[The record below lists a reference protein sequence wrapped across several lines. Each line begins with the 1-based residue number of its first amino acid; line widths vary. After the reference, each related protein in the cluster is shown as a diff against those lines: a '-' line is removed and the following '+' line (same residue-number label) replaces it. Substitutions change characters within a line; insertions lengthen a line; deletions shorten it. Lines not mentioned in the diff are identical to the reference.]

1 MKKINEQTKSF
12 LLYGIEDVI
21 KPKEIYK
28 LDGAILFLVF
38 LFFFLSESAPSPFF
52 SKVFLVIVYLG
63 FVILSFSRT
72 EVTGKKVFWIIGIQS
87 LTFSILFCWA
97 ATILMLTTMK
107 EEYYKRYLTILV
119 IIYILVIAAYIFLI
133 IMSLRGTFFSE
144 TTPIMLRNS
153 GIVVETDK
161 FLLTSKLILTPF
173 TSFILVSVIRKCIDA
188 KRPYEKYNIKPLF
201 VKDTKGDSMPS
212 RHVFS
217 ITIIAMCWLYV
228 SVPVGI
234 IMLMLVAIMAAS
246 RVLAGVHFVRDVV
259 AGFAV
264 GIICGIAG
272 LWII

>member
-133 IMSLRGTFFSE
+133 ITLIKKDIYNPSS
-144 TTPIMLRNS
+144 
-153 GIVVETDK
+153 
-161 FLLTSKLILTPF
+161 SKKLAGGWCI
-173 TSFILVSVIRKCIDA
+173 TSFVLLGMGVAKVLSSSVEYTAMIRIASLCS
-188 KRPYEKYNIKPLF
+188 YYLF
-201 VKDTKGDSMPS
+201 FGFYLRSFSPGK
-212 RHVFS
+212 VFCCQK
-217 ITIIAMCWLYV
+217 M
-228 SVPVGI
+228 G
-234 IMLMLVAIMAAS
+234 
-246 RVLAGVHFVRDVV
+246 G
-259 AGFAV
+259 
-264 GIICGIAG
+264 
-272 LWII
+272 

>member
-52 SKVFLVIVYLG
+52 SKVFLVSVYLG
-63 FVILSFSRT
+63 F
-72 EVTGKKVFWIIGIQS
+72 QS

-133 IMSLRGTFFSE
+133 ITLIKKDIYNPSS
-144 TTPIMLRNS
+144 
-153 GIVVETDK
+153 
-161 FLLTSKLILTPF
+161 SKKLAGGWCI
-173 TSFILVSVIRKCIDA
+173 TSFVLLGMGVAKVLSSSVEYTAMIRIASLCSYFCSLGSILGVFHLV
-188 KRPYEKYNIKPLF
+188 KY
-201 VKDTKGDSMPS
+201 
-212 RHVFS
+212 
-217 ITIIAMCWLYV
+217 
-228 SVPVGI
+228 
-234 IMLMLVAIMAAS
+234 
-246 RVLAGVHFVRDVV
+246 
-259 AGFAV
+259 FAV
-264 GIICGIAG
+264 KK
-272 LWII
+272 WEVEK

>member
-38 LFFFLSESAPSPFF
+38 LFLFF

-133 IMSLRGTFFSE
+133 ITLIKKDIYNPSS
-144 TTPIMLRNS
+144 
-153 GIVVETDK
+153 
-161 FLLTSKLILTPF
+161 SK
-173 TSFILVSVIRKCIDA
+173 
-188 KRPYEKYNIKPLF
+188 
-201 VKDTKGDSMPS
+201 
-212 RHVFS
+212 
-217 ITIIAMCWLYV
+217 
-228 SVPVGI
+228 
-234 IMLMLVAIMAAS
+234 
-246 RVLAGVHFVRDVV
+246 
-259 AGFAV
+259 
-264 GIICGIAG
+264 
-272 LWII
+272 

>member
-1 MKKINEQTKSF
+1 MKMINEQTKSF

-38 LFFFLSESAPSPFF
+38 LFLLFICNQLHSPFF
-52 SKVFLVIVYLG
+52 QSILVIVYLG

-133 IMSLRGTFFSE
+133 ITLIKKIST
-144 TTPIMLRNS
+144 IH
-153 GIVVETDK
+153 
-161 FLLTSKLILTPF
+161 LLPKSWLEDGVL
-173 TSFILVSVIRKCIDA
+173 LVLYCLEWVSQ
-188 KRPYEKYNIKPLF
+188 KY
-201 VKDTKGDSMPS
+201 
-212 RHVFS
+212 
-217 ITIIAMCWLYV
+217 
-228 SVPVGI
+228 
-234 IMLMLVAIMAAS
+234 LVAALNIQP
-246 RVLAGVHFVRDVV
+246 
-259 AGFAV
+259 
-264 GIICGIAG
+264 
-272 LWII
+272 

>member
-52 SKVFLVIVYLG
+52 SKVFL
-63 FVILSFSRT
+63 RT

-133 IMSLRGTFFSE
+133 ITLIKKDIYNPSS
-144 TTPIMLRNS
+144 
-153 GIVVETDK
+153 
-161 FLLTSKLILTPF
+161 SKKLAGGWCI
-173 TSFILVSVIRKCIDA
+173 TSFVLLGMGVAKVLSSSVEYTAMIRIASLCSYFCSLGSILGVFHLV
-188 KRPYEKYNIKPLF
+188 KY
-201 VKDTKGDSMPS
+201 
-212 RHVFS
+212 
-217 ITIIAMCWLYV
+217 
-228 SVPVGI
+228 
-234 IMLMLVAIMAAS
+234 
-246 RVLAGVHFVRDVV
+246 
-259 AGFAV
+259 FAV
-264 GIICGIAG
+264 KK
-272 LWII
+272 WEVEK

>member
-38 LFFFLSESAPSPFF
+38 LFFFLSESGPSPFF

-119 IIYILVIAAYIFLI
+119 IIYILVIAAYIF
-133 IMSLRGTFFSE
+133 R
-144 TTPIMLRNS
+144 RKN
-153 GIVVETDK
+153 
-161 FLLTSKLILTPF
+161 LLNF
-173 TSFILVSVIRKCIDA
+173 
-188 KRPYEKYNIKPLF
+188 
-201 VKDTKGDSMPS
+201 
-212 RHVFS
+212 
-217 ITIIAMCWLYV
+217 
-228 SVPVGI
+228 
-234 IMLMLVAIMAAS
+234 
-246 RVLAGVHFVRDVV
+246 
-259 AGFAV
+259 
-264 GIICGIAG
+264 
-272 LWII
+272 

>member
-1 MKKINEQTKSF
+1 MKKINEETKSF
-12 LLYGIEDVI
+12 LLFGIEDVI

-107 EEYYKRYLTILV
+107 EEYYKRNLTILD

-133 IMSLRGTFFSE
+133 ITLIKKDIYNPSS
-144 TTPIMLRNS
+144 
-153 GIVVETDK
+153 
-161 FLLTSKLILTPF
+161 SK
-173 TSFILVSVIRKCIDA
+173 K
-188 KRPYEKYNIKPLF
+188 
-201 VKDTKGDSMPS
+201 
-212 RHVFS
+212 
-217 ITIIAMCWLYV
+217 
-228 SVPVGI
+228 
-234 IMLMLVAIMAAS
+234 
-246 RVLAGVHFVRDVV
+246 LAGGWCIKRCDSG
-259 AGFAV
+259 AGR
-264 GIICGIAG
+264 
-272 LWII
+272 

>member
-38 LFFFLSESAPSPFF
+38 LFFFFYLNQLHHRFF

-133 IMSLRGTFFSE
+133 ITLIKKIST
-144 TTPIMLRNS
+144 IH
-153 GIVVETDK
+153 
-161 FLLTSKLILTPF
+161 LLPKSWLEDGVL
-173 TSFILVSVIRKCIDA
+173 LVLYCLEWVSQ
-188 KRPYEKYNIKPLF
+188 KY
-201 VKDTKGDSMPS
+201 
-212 RHVFS
+212 
-217 ITIIAMCWLYV
+217 
-228 SVPVGI
+228 
-234 IMLMLVAIMAAS
+234 LVAALNIQP
-246 RVLAGVHFVRDVV
+246 
-259 AGFAV
+259 
-264 GIICGIAG
+264 
-272 LWII
+272 

>member
-133 IMSLRGTFFSE
+133 ITLIKKDIYNPSSSKKLAGGWLRE
-144 TTPIMLRNS
+144 LR
-153 GIVVETDK
+153 VKVELNQGVRELWLEDGV
-161 FLLTSKLILTPF
+161 LLVLYCLEW
-173 TSFILVSVIRKCIDA
+173 VSQ
-188 KRPYEKYNIKPLF
+188 KY
-201 VKDTKGDSMPS
+201 
-212 RHVFS
+212 
-217 ITIIAMCWLYV
+217 
-228 SVPVGI
+228 
-234 IMLMLVAIMAAS
+234 LVAALNIQP
-246 RVLAGVHFVRDVV
+246 
-259 AGFAV
+259 
-264 GIICGIAG
+264 
-272 LWII
+272 